1 MAARQ
6 AGGEY
11 NLNIKYSVKI
21 SCSLMSREAIQ
32 GVLPLFYPDCSCQ
45 FDLSYLGRLEVD
57 VDHFAFIDALREVFI
72 YSNRIVQ

>member
-21 SCSLMSREAIQ
+21 SCSLMSREASM
-32 GVLPLFYPDCSCQ
+32 GVLPLFYPDYSCQ

-57 VDHFAFIDALREVFI
+57 
-72 YSNRIVQ
+72 